1 MPGFVR
7 VSTTPFDS
15 MQGKEREIS
24 GVYYVGFRME
34 ICAYVFHIAYTAS
47 PTRSECIRCPYCAR
61 TDCWHDGWAVG
72 PLEILDW
79 CLKLFWS
86 LVLGGLGGRRKKNR
100 TYLENLVNQKSQ
112 MRPTRRLKSLQ
123 EKYTGEVPTCGLWS
137 HGSMGTAFKHPW
149 EIIKKSKSIVSQ
161 LLFAA

>member
-1 MPGFVR
+1 MLGFVR

-61 TDCWHDGWAVG
+61 TDCWHDGWACGASGNLGLMPKALLVSCSGRVG
-72 PLEILDW
+72 GKEE
-79 CLKLFWS
+79 
-86 LVLGGLGGRRKKNR
+86 KK
-100 TYLENLVNQKSQ
+100 
-112 MRPTRRLKSLQ
+112 
-123 EKYTGEVPTCGLWS
+123 
-137 HGSMGTAFKHPW
+137 
-149 EIIKKSKSIVSQ
+149 
-161 LLFAA
+161 